1 MISNMFKQSFKI
13 FNISRLNYRGLLS
26 NRKLYLYQYKKLFHL
41 DMMKN
46 ENEKNLSETTN
57 KETISQ
63 DVTFS
68 FVKDE
73 SDVLKD
79 KYGVNPFIQ
88 SQGDGEIRFKSIWN
102 KIDELSVD
110 HEGKE
115 VKIRARLQRSRIKGK
130 GGFLVIREAFNTIQC
145 CLFVAENLVSE
156 QMIKFVGQI
165 PFESLVDVVGVV
177 KKTSKPVESCTQ
189 QHIELD
195 IRGIYLVVPSIN
207 VLPFQ
212 MEDANRKVNPEDEE
226 DTPAVPLELEQTT
239 VTNTTEATDNK
250 DKKKNKK
257 EKKEKKQEDKKDEKK
272 QIVVKIDTRLNNR
285 VLDLRTP
292 ATQAIMRLQS
302 GVGQLFREF
311 LYKNDF
317 VEIHTPKLIAGA
329 SEGGTNVFK
338 LKYFDQD
345 ACLAQSPQ
353 LYKQMAV
360 IGDMERVFEIGPVFR
375 AENSNTPRHLCE
387 FTGLD
392 FEMAF
397 KDHYFEVLDVIGN
410 LFYYIFEGLN
420 QKFSKELS
428 VFNSQYPFEPL
439 KFSKNTVKLSFHEGV
454 ELLKAHGVTQDLYED
469 LDTENEKLLGKIVKE
484 KYDTDFY
491 ILYRYPK
498 NARPF
503 YTMPDPEDE
512 NFTNS
517 YDAFIR
523 GEEVLSGAQRIHTY
537 DLLLSKVMDKKINPE
552 TLKDYI
558 NSFKLGAPAHA
569 GCGIGLER
577 VVKLFCGMGN
587 IKKCVMFPRDPKR
600 LTP

>member
-1 MISNMFKQSFKI
+1 MIIHRLKQSIKFI
-13 FNISRLNYRGLLS
+13 NLLKLIRREHFT
-26 NRKLYLYQYKKLFHL
+26 NRKLYIIPNKNLFHL

-46 ENEKNLSETTN
+46 ENEKISTETTK
-57 KETISQ
+57 KEQI
-63 DVTFS
+63 VPEVNFA

-73 SDVLKD
+73 SDPLKD
-79 KYGVNPFIQ
+79 KYGVLPFIQ
-88 SQGDGEIRFKSIWN
+88 SQVNPEIRFTNGWN
-102 KIDELSVD
+102 KIEDLNAEL
-110 HEGKE
+110 EGKE
-115 VKIRARLQRSRIKGK
+115 VKLRARLQRSRIKGK
-130 GGFLVIREAFNTIQC
+130 GGFLVVREAFSTLQC
-145 CLFVAENLVSE
+145 CLFVADNLVSE
-156 QMIKFVGQI
+156 QMIKFVGLI
-165 PFESLVDVVGVV
+165 PFESLVDIVGVV
-177 KKTSKPVESCTQ
+177 KKTAKPVESCTQ

-195 IRGIYLVVPSIN
+195 VRTIHLVVPAQNI
-207 VLPFQ
+207 LPFQ
-212 MEDANRKVNPEDEE
+212 MEDAIRKVNPVDEE
-226 DTPAVPLELEQTT
+226 ETVAVVSQVEVKPTEETPA
-239 VTNTTEATDNK
+239 DGK

-257 EKKEKKQEDKKDEKK
+257 EKKEKKQEEKKEDKK

-285 VLDLRTP
+285 VLDLRVP

-302 GVGQLFREF
+302 AVGQLFREY
-311 LYKNDF
+311 LYKNEF

-392 FEMAF
+392 IEMAF
-397 KDHYFEVLDVIGN
+397 KDHYFEVLDLIGEC
-410 LFYYIFEGLN
+410 FYYIFEGLN
-420 QKFSKELS
+420 QRFSKELN
-428 VFNSQYPFEPL
+428 VFNNQYPFEPI
-439 KFSKNTVKLSFHEGV
+439 KYSKNALKLSFSEGV
-454 ELLKAHGVTQDLYED
+454 ELLKSHGITQDLYED
-469 LDTENEKLLGKIVKE
+469 LDTENEKMLGKIVKE

-523 GEEVLSGAQRIHTY
+523 GEEVLSGAQRVHTY
-537 DLLLSKVMDKKINPE
+537 DLLLNKVLDKKINPE